1 MTASAMTASILAP
14 YGSWT
19 SPITADLIVA
29 STIGLVGTELDDKR
43 IYWQE
48 MRPQE
53 GGRTVVVCQGQ
64 EGAVET
70 LTPAPWNVRNRVHEY
85 GGGSFTVAAGKVYF
99 TNFADQR
106 LYQQEG
112 HQPPVPLTPE
122 GGLRY
127 ADGVIDRSRQRWIG
141 IREDHRH
148 LQQSSENGSSG
159 VSPTEAVNTIVAVPF
174 NADTPQEGTILVS
187 GQDFYAAPR
196 LSPDGS
202 YLAWISW
209 VHPQMPWDGTE
220 LWVASVEADGSLGE
234 AQKIAGG
241 AKESIVQPEWSPG
254 GVLHFVSD
262 RSNWWNVYRWYQGT
276 IEPLCPKAAEFGQP
290 QWVFGQSNYGFLSE
304 TEILCIWSEQGQSFL
319 GILDTVTQT
328 LTALNVPYRDLGGL
342 RVKGK
347 QAVFIGATPDRLS
360 EVVCLSLDSL
370 PEGQPRYQVLK
381 TAGELP
387 VHPSYFSIPEPLTFP
402 TETGEEAYG
411 IYYPPCNPDYCA
423 PEGERPPLLVKS
435 HGGPTSATRSSLNLG
450 IQYWTSRGFA
460 VLDVNYRGSTGYGRS
475 YREKLKGCWGIAD
488 VADCAHGAKFLVERG
503 AVDNDRLAIDGGS
516 AGGYTTLCALTF
528 TDVFKAGASRYGV
541 SDLTALTQDTHKFE
555 SRYLDSLVGPYPEA
569 KAIYEARSPIHHTER
584 LNCPVIFFQGLEDRI
599 VPPNQA
605 EIIVEALKQK
615 GIPVAYVPFPEE
627 QHGFRKAENIKR
639 SLEAELYFYAQVFG
653 FQLAEAIEPV
663 EIFNLSEV

>member
-1 MTASAMTASILAP
+1 MTAPILAP

-29 STIGLVGTELDDKR
+29 STIGLVGTALDHEM

-53 GGRTVVVCQGQ
+53 GGRNVIVGKRSD
-64 EGAVET
+64 GSLET
-70 LTPAPWNVRNRVHEY
+70 LTPPPWNVRNRVHEY
-85 GGGSFTVAAGKVYF
+85 GGGSFTVAEGKVYF

-106 LYQQEG
+106 LYRQTGTEA
-112 HQPPVPLTPE
+112 PVPLTPE

-127 ADGVIDRSRQRWIG
+127 ADGEIDRYRQRWIG
-141 IREDHRH
+141 VREDHRPTPDA
-148 LQQSSENGSSG
+148 SG
-159 VSPTEAVNTIVAVPF
+159 NPEARQEAENTIVAVPL
-174 NADTPQEGTILVS
+174 NADTPEEGTILVS

-202 YLAWISW
+202 QLAWLSW

-220 LWVASVEADGSLGE
+220 LWVAPVLADGSLGE

-241 AKESIVQPEWSPG
+241 PEESIVQPEWSPQ

-262 RSNWWNVYRWYQGT
+262 RSNWWNLYRWHQGD
-276 IEPLCPKAAEFGQP
+276 IEALCPKAAEFGQP
-290 QWVFGQSNYGFLSE
+290 QWIFGQSSYGFLGE
-304 TEILCIWSEQGQSFL
+304 TEILCIWSENGQSFL
-319 GILDTVTQT
+319 GILDTTEQA
-328 LTALNVPYRDLGGL
+328 LTPLNTPYRDLGGL
-342 RVKGK
+342 NVNGK
-347 QAVFIGATPDRLS
+347 QAVLIGATPDRLS
-360 EVVCLSLDSL
+360 EVVCLSLASL
-370 PEGQPRYQVLK
+370 RQGEPHFQVLK
-381 TAGELP
+381 KAGELKVDP
-387 VHPSYFSIPEPLTFP
+387 AYFSKPEPLTFP
-402 TETGEEAYG
+402 TANGEEAYG
-411 IYYPPCNPDYCA
+411 IYYPPCNPDYQA
-423 PEGERPPLLVKS
+423 PPEERPPLLVKS

-460 VLDVNYRGSTGYGRS
+460 VLDVNYRGSTGYGRA

-488 VADCAHGAKFLVERG
+488 VADCAYGAKFLVERG
-503 AVDNDRLAIDGGS
+503 SVDNDRLAIDGGS

-569 KAIYEARSPIHHTER
+569 KAIYEARSPIHHTKH

-605 EIIVEALKQK
+605 ETIVEVLKQK

-639 SLEAELYFYAQVFG
+639 SLEGELYFYAQVFG
-653 FQLAEAIEPV
+653 FALAEAIEPV
-663 EIFNLSEV
+663 EIFNL

>member
-1 MTASAMTASILAP
+1 MTALTLAP

-29 STIGLVGTELDDKR
+29 STIGLVGTDLDNEL

-53 GGRTVVVCQGQ
+53 GGRNVIVCQRQDGS
-64 EGAVET
+64 VET

-85 GGGSFTVAAGKVYF
+85 GGGSFTVAEGKVYF
-99 TNFADQR
+99 SNFADQR

-112 HQPPVPLTPE
+112 AQPPVALTPALTPE
-122 GGLRY
+122 GKLRY
-127 ADGVIDRSRQRWIG
+127 ADGIIDPYRQRWIG
-141 IREDHRH
+141 VREDHR
-148 LQQSSENGSSG
+148 SAAGN
-159 VSPTEAVNTIVAVPF
+159 TEAGNTEAENTIVAISLT
-174 NADTPQEGTILVS
+174 ADAPEDGTVLVS

-196 LSPDGS
+196 LSPDGA

-220 LWVASVEADGSLGE
+220 LWVAPVLADGSLGE

-241 AKESIVQPEWSPG
+241 VAESIVQPEWSPG

-262 RSNWWNVYRWYQGT
+262 RSNWWNLYRWQGDSQIKPKEPQ
-276 IEPLCPKAAEFGQP
+276 IEALCPKAAEFGQP

-319 GILDTVTQT
+319 GILDTVSQQ
-328 LTALNVPYRDLGGL
+328 LTDLQVPYRDLGGL
-342 RVKGK
+342 RVNGK

-360 EVVCLSLDSL
+360 EVVSVSLDSVRR
-370 PEGQPRYQVLK
+370 GQPEYQVLK
-381 TAGELP
+381 TAGELKVNP
-387 VHPSYFSIPEPLTFP
+387 AYFSTPEPLTFP
-402 TETGEEAYG
+402 TENGEEAYG
-411 IYYPPCNPDYCA
+411 IYYPPCNPDYQA
-423 PEGERPPLLVKS
+423 PAGERPPLLVKS

-460 VLDVNYRGSTGYGRS
+460 VLDVNYRGSTGYGRA
-475 YREKLKGCWGIAD
+475 YREKLKGHWGIAD
-488 VADCAHGAKFLVERG
+488 VADCAYGAKFLVERG
-503 AVDNDRLAIDGGS
+503 SVDNDRLAIDGGS

-569 KAIYEARSPIHHTER
+569 KTIYEARSPIHHTEH

-605 EIIVEALKQK
+605 EMIVQVLKQK

-639 SLEAELYFYAQVFG
+639 SLEGELYFYAQVFG

-663 EIFNLSEV
+663 EIFNL